1 MKQILLAMKELGY
14 NPKKQFLGYIIGLLL
29 IVGAGVGLYLYKGLS
44 FLLAIPGLLFIFY
57 TYFYFSRYTSQLK
70 NLYNERMDEFIRL
83 FTFLGIYINDG
94 FNVFRALESI
104 KPFASKNFLPLL
116 DRLLQEIEMDKTV
129 APFIHFSSAFID
141 ISVKE
146 VMISVY
152 QMVDEGQG
160 GPYIAQFQHIF
171 GKLSDEKHAL
181 AKQKRIDGLGKMSI
195 LPLVGSGI
203 TMFMITLSLFEVM
216 GDVMNVL

>member
-14 NPKKQFLGYIIGLLL
+14 NPKKQLLGYLLGLIILILL
-29 IVGAGVGLYLYKGLS
+29 GVGLYLYKGFS
-44 FLLAIPGLLFIFY
+44 FFLIIPLILLIFY
-57 TYFYFSRYTSQLK
+57 TYFYFSRYTNQLK
-70 NLYNERMDEFIRL
+70 NLYNERMEEFIRL

-116 DRLLQEIEMDKTV
+116 ERLLQEIEIDKSVT
-129 APFIHFSSAFID
+129 PFIHFSSAFLD

-160 GPYIAQFQHIF
+160 GPYIQQFQHIF

-181 AKQKRIDGLGKMSI
+181 AKQKRIDSLGKMSI

-203 TMFMITLSLFEVM
+203 TMFMITLSLFEMM

>member
-1 MKQILLAMKELGY
+1 MKNLSKTMKELGY
-14 NPKKQFLGYIIGLLL
+14 KPATQYL
-29 IVGAGVGLYLYKGLS
+29 LYLLGAVIFIALGIVLYFYRGFS
-44 FLLAIPGLLFIFY
+44 FFLMIPVVLWIFY
-57 TYFYFSRYTSQLK
+57 TFAFFMRYGASLRAK
-70 NLYNERMDEFIRL
+70 YAERMEEFIRL

-104 KPFASKNFLPLL
+104 KPYASPSFLPLL
-116 DRLLQEIEMDKTV
+116 ETLLKEIEEDKTV
-129 APFIHFSSAFID
+129 TPFVHFSSNFND

-160 GPYIAQFQHIF
+160 GPYIQQFQHIF

-181 AKQKRIDGLGKMSI
+181 AKQKRIENLGKLSI
-195 LPLVGSGI
+195 MPLIGSGV
-203 TMFMITLSLFEVM
+203 TMFMITLSLVEVM

>member
-14 NPKKQFLGYIIGLLL
+14 NPKKQLLGYLLGILFIIL
-29 IVGAGVGLYLYKGLS
+29 VGVGLYLYKGFS
-44 FLLAIPGLLFIFY
+44 FFLIIPLVLLIFF

-70 NLYNERMDEFIRL
+70 NLYNERTDEFIRL

-116 DRLLQEIEMDKTV
+116 ERLLQEIEEDKSVT
-129 APFIHFSSAFID
+129 PFIHFSSAFID

-160 GPYIAQFQHIF
+160 GPYIQQFQHIF

-181 AKQKRIDGLGKMSI
+181 AKQKRIDSLGKMSI
-195 LPLVGSGI
+195 LPLIGSGI
-203 TMFMITLSLFEVM
+203 TMFMITLSLFEMM